1 MGSATPFIVRAL
13 SAIGIAIGAAF
24 LLAISSPGGLDRYE
38 RVAASEFARRSNT
51 IVATVRAGMGT
62 KVFRDMAAK
71 SPELDAMMDDS
82 ETQIKAVPARS
93 AILLPALIAL
103 ESLATLALGWAF
115 YSRLSPGRIGPPLS
129 PLRQF
134 RFSDQL
140 IWGIAVGATLV
151 MLPPFEEGRNAGLN
165 LLVFFGVLYFIR
177 GLGINELDERRPA
190 EGLVGAYASALV
202 LALIAPTVGSIIL
215 AAVTQ
220 LTIVAAVV
228 LGLGDTWID
237 WRSRP
242 SAA

>member
-1 MGSATPFIVRAL
+1 
-13 SAIGIAIGAAF
+13 
-24 LLAISSPGGLDRYE
+24 
-38 RVAASEFARRSNT
+38 
-51 IVATVRAGMGT
+51 
-62 KVFRDMAAK
+62 MAAK
-71 SPELDAMMDDS
+71 SPQLDAMMDDS
-82 ETQIKAVPARS
+82 ETQIRAVPAWS

-103 ESLATLALGWAF
+103 ESLATLALAWAF

-151 MLPPFEEGRNAGLN
+151 LLPPFEEGRNAGLN
-165 LLVFFGVLYFIR
+165 LLLFFGALYFIR
-177 GLGINELDERRPA
+177 GLGIISWMNAGRRRM
-190 EGLVGAYASALV
+190 LVGVYASLFV
-202 LALIAPTVGSIIL
+202 LALIAPGVGSIVL

-220 LTIVAAVV
+220 LTIIAAVV

-242 SAA
+242 KAA